1 MKLHNSQYEYYYL
14 FVNFDKTKLRF
25 MKLTLLRCTILLL
38 FVVHTNYG
46 QITGYDS
53 EIKTMISEVN
63 SQNLEATVRKL
74 TTFGTRH
81 TLSDTKSTTR
91 GIGAARNWVKSE
103 FDKYALAS
111 NGRLTSTIDF
121 FTIKADGKRIAA
133 DSELGNVMATL
144 KGTDATDDRVLIIS
158 GHLDSR
164 ATDVMDANSD
174 APGANDDGSGVAA
187 VMELARIMSK
197 REFPFTLIFVAV
209 VGEEQGLY
217 GAKHLADKAKNE
229 KWNIVAMLNND
240 MIGNSLS
247 SGTSI
252 RDNTQVRVFSETIPY
267 LETEAEAKTRK
278 ATNRD
283 NDSPSRQL
291 ARYIKTVTNQYVAQL
306 EINLVYRN
314 DRFLRGGDHTPF
326 SQNGFTAIRFCEMN
340 ENYDHQHQNVRK
352 EKNIQFGDLPEFMD
366 FEYLKKVTCS
376 NLATFSNLARA
387 PKAPKN
393 VGIEIK
399 DLTNFSTLVWD
410 KPEGKPV
417 YGYTIL
423 IRETEAPFWEKTL
436 FVKDTKAE
444 IPYSK
449 DNFFFAVQA
458 IDELGHASLP
468 VFPVPIR

>member
-1 MKLHNSQYEYYYL
+1 MKPTYIL
-14 FVNFDKTKLRF
+14 NF
-25 MKLTLLRCTILLL
+25 LLL
-38 FVVHTNYG
+38 LLTIHTSFG
-46 QITGYDS
+46 QIAVYDP
-53 EIKTMISEVN
+53 EIKKMLSEVSSEN
-63 SQNLEATVRKL
+63 MEVTVKKL
-74 TTFGTRH
+74 VSFGTRH
-81 TLSDTKSTTR
+81 TLSDTKSATR
-91 GIGAARNWVKSE
+91 GIGAAQRWVKSE
-103 FDKYALAS
+103 FDTYALNS
-111 NGRLTSTIDF
+111 NGRLTSVIDY

-133 DSELGNVMATL
+133 DSQLGNVMATL
-144 KGTDATDDRVLIIS
+144 KGTDASDDRVLIIS

-164 ATDVMDANSD
+164 ATDVMDATID

-187 VMELARIMSK
+187 MMELARVMSK

-217 GAKHLADKAKNE
+217 GAKYLADKAKNE
-229 KWNIVAMLNND
+229 KWNVVAMINND

-247 SGTSI
+247 SGTQL

-267 LETEAEAKTRK
+267 LETEAEAKIRK

-291 ARYIKTVTNQYVAQL
+291 ARYIKTVTNQYVEQL

-352 EKNIQFGDLPEFMD
+352 ENTIQYGDLPEFMD
-366 FEYLKKVTCS
+366 FEYMKKVTCS
-376 NLATFSNLARA
+376 NLVAFSNLAWS

-393 VGIEIK
+393 VGIEVK

-423 IRETEAPFWEKTL
+423 IRETAAPHWEKTI

-449 DNFFFAVQA
+449 DNFFFAVQS
-458 IDELGHASLP
+458 IDALGHSSLP